1 VHHPFRFIAS
11 MPTKLMQPARR
22 WCDALRRIEE
32 LGFKTVSVSDHLTK
46 GSVMSPPL

>member
-22 WCDALRRIEE
+22 WRDALRRIEE

-46 GSVMSPPL
+46 GSAMSPPL